1 MSKPSVTTV
10 HALRSKRDLRAEFVD
25 LATVAQSRK
34 RRVALHVIAPRMN
47 PDSVRAEWQR
57 MLAVLS
63 EEVRGRLSLIVDDQL
78 PLSGASFPLP
88 RPNYRYEVLRLLID
102 AKLGESGLLSGAR
115 SARRRS
121 KTLAT
126 LTQTSGAGRTAQQL
140 AEQIS
145 VSVTPIRSALGELEK
160 AGVAINR
167 GHGRGSELDSESLS
181 LEMLARVG
189 ALPQML
195 RFRFERGAQIK
206 TPVALLK
213 RVLPLLHPDAPSG
226 WEAFALSGVAAAH
239 NQVAKIDLVGLPRLD
254 LVAKIDREASGFD
267 LDVLRL
273 LDAGLE
279 LEPNVLAP
287 APVVVALVRA
297 NAASFRAFK
306 GSSTR
311 YAAAADVLLALLD
324 MGLREQAMHY
334 ARAPR
339 P

>member
-1 MSKPSVTTV
+1 MPKPTITTV

-57 MLAVLS
+57 MLALLS
-63 EEVRGRLSLIVDDQL
+63 DDVRGRLSLIVDDQR
-78 PLSGASFPLP
+78 PLSGARLPLP

-102 AKLGESGLLSGAR
+102 AKLGEARVQSVAR

-121 KTLAT
+121 SSVVPT
-126 LTQTSGAGRTAQQL
+126 LTIPGACRTAQQL
-140 AEQIS
+140 AQQIG
-145 VSVTPIRSALGELEK
+145 VSVTPIRSALVELEK

-167 GHGRGSELDSESLS
+167 GHGRGSELDTESLS

-195 RFRFERGAQIK
+195 RFRFERGALIK
-206 TPVALLK
+206 SPVALLK
-213 RVLPLLHPDAPSG
+213 RVLPLLQPNAPPG
-226 WEAFALSGVAAAH
+226 WEAFALSGVVAAH
-239 NQVAKIDLVGLPRLD
+239 DEVAKIDLVGLPRLD

-267 LDVLRL
+267 LDMLRL

-287 APVVVALVRA
+287 APVVIVLVRA
-297 NAASFRAFK
+297 TAASFRTLK

-311 YAAAADVLLALLD
+311 YAAAADVLLALLE
-324 MGLREQAMHY
+324 MGLREQAMQY
-334 ARAPR
+334 AKTLR